1 MPEYAC
7 PHVEPGVYFDYG
19 VRRGFGIVW
28 CTLHYS
34 PNPAYALYRLGKP
47 LGMEQNGFGAIQRF
61 QEGIM
66 FLMPGGAY
74 PDLSGMTYIAYN
86 DGWWHAYPY

>member
-7 PHVEPGVYFDYG
+7 QHVVPGVYFGYG
-19 VRRGFGIVW
+19 ARYGFGIVW

-34 PNPAYALYRLGKP
+34 PNPAYALYQLGKP
-47 LGMEQNGFGAIQRF
+47 LGDEWYGSGMIQRF

-66 FLMPGGAY
+66 FSMPYGAY
-74 PDLSGMTYIAYN
+74 ADLSGNTYVAYN
-86 DGWWHAYPY
+86 DGWWQAYPY